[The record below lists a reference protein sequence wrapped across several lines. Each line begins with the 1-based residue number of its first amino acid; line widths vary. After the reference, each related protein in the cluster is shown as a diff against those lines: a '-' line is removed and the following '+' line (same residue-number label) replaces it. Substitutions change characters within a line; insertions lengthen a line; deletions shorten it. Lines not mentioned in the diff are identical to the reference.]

1 MPDQRAWVLALAFAS
16 AIWGI
21 ARAETLHDMDDTADE
36 GAVQIGAQGD
46 TLALHGMDDDLD
58 EGVEDEGMLTE
69 QIEGT
74 EHEALSDEQ
83 IEGIEQEG
91 GEHQPLSAEEMHGI
105 HKKMDANGDG
115 KVSMAE
121 ILAFSDSTR
130 RQIAEREVET
140 VLEEMDLDKDGKL
153 SVQEL
158 VKDLDSWGGEDVRE
172 DEHEAGMMKEVET
185 AKFGAADT
193 NMDGLLDIHELPAM
207 FYPETHEGVLDITSR
222 QSLRQKDGDGDGLLS
237 LQEFW
242 RGGLRPDDA
251 LDQEGEELLV
261 TDDEKEEF
269 QKLDADHSG
278 KLDVQELKA
287 FESGRFQTEEAMKS
301 LFELAD
307 KDKDMHITA
316 EELGAAREQIAGSEA
331 HYPFVE
337 WAGHYNDDL

>member
-1 MPDQRAWVLALAFAS
+1 MPGQRAWVLALAFAS
-16 AIWGI
+16 AIWSI
-21 ARAETLHDMDDTADE
+21 TRAETLHDMDDDVDE
-36 GAVQIGAQGD
+36 GADQI
-46 TLALHGMDDDLD
+46 DDDLH
-58 EGVEDEGMLTE
+58 EGLFAE
-69 QIEGT
+69 QIEGI
-74 EHEALSDEQ
+74 EHEALSAEQ

-91 GEHQPLSAEEMHGI
+91 GEHQSLSAEQMHGI

-121 ILAFSDSTR
+121 VLAFSDSTR

-172 DEHEAGMMKEVET
+172 DEHEAATMKEVET

-193 NMDGLLDIHELPAM
+193 NRDGLLDIHELPAM
-207 FYPETHEGVLDITSR
+207 FYPETHEGVLDLTTR
-222 QSLRQKDGDGDGLLS
+222 QALRQKDGDGDGVLS

-242 RGGLRPDDA
+242 RGGVPADDA
-251 LDQEGEELLV
+251 LDQEGEELLI

-269 QKLDADHSG
+269 RKLDADHSG
-278 KLDVQELKA
+278 KVDVQELKA
-287 FESGRFQTEEAMKS
+287 FESGRFHTEEAMRA

-307 KDKDMHITA
+307 RDKDLHVTA

-331 HYPFVE
+331 HYPLVE
-337 WAGHYNDDL
+337 WAEHYDDDL

>member
-1 MPDQRAWVLALAFAS
+1 MPGQRARVLALALAS

-21 ARAETLHDMDDTADE
+21 ARAETLH
-36 GAVQIGAQGD
+36 
-46 TLALHGMDDDLD
+46 GMDDDVD
-58 EGVEDEGMLTE
+58 QVVEHEGRLVEQVDGTE
-69 QIEGT
+69 HEELFAEEVEGT

-91 GEHQPLSAEEMHGI
+91 SEHQPLSADQMHGI
-105 HKKMDANGDG
+105 LKKMDANGDG

-121 ILAFSDSTR
+121 VLAFSDSTR

-158 VKDLDSWGGEDVRE
+158 VQDLESWGGEDVKE
-172 DEHEAGMMKEVET
+172 DEHEAAMLKEVET

-193 NMDGLLDIHELPAM
+193 NKDGLLDIHELPAM
-207 FYPETHEGVLDITSR
+207 FYPETHEGVLDLTTR
-222 QSLRQKDGDGDGLLS
+222 QTLRQKDGDGDGLLS

-242 RGGLRPDDA
+242 RGGGVPADDA
-251 LDQEGEELLV
+251 LEQDGEELLI

-269 QKLDADHSG
+269 RKLDADHSG

-287 FESGRFQTEEAMKS
+287 SESDRFHTEEAMRS

-307 KDKDMHITA
+307 KDKDMHVTA

-331 HYPFVE
+331 HYPLVE
-337 WAGHYNDDL
+337 WAAHYDDDL